1 MTQHMNRRTLAKGAA
16 WTLPAI
22 AVAASAPSLAAS
34 PTGPR
39 IIAGHALR
47 GNYA

>member
-1 MTQHMNRRTLAKGAA
+1 MKRRDLAKGVA

-22 AVAASAPSLAAS
+22 AVAASDPSLAAS
-34 PTGPR
+34 PTDPR